1 MKLKQ
6 NRKIQIRILLVVL
19 ALVISYTVYGL
30 LRDDFERWNA
40 NGIDQLFALR
50 TTLAA
55 APSDKQDNIVHVD
68 ANLYLNRPQ
77 QAQIIH
83 NLDRMNVE
91 GLVIDYIF
99 AGEVGE
105 QDDRPLIDAVAGAQ
119 NVYPAMRFESLQ
131 EHTGGVQHLL
141 PQEEQAY
148 LDQTL
153 LRLSPSGNTE
163 TFYTGVK
170 PKITFKALSDASR
183 GLGFMNILTDRD
195 GRVRRIPLVVRYRS
209 AYYPSLAFRA
219 VCGYLGVSTDDIVV
233 DSGRSIVLKNAKIP
247 DSDEIRNLEIPIDT
261 HGNFLIN
268 YSESSGDTRHY
279 SSSEIIQATEGTAQF
294 DQLKKELTG
303 KIIVFSEAVGQG
315 FKIRPVKAG
324 IRLSSGEIHAAVIQN
339 ILDASFLRKL
349 SGFAMLGLEI
359 ALILIILFLS
369 VRFSSI
375 SLTLTG
381 MITAVIFCLLGV
393 YGFIYFNVIIHFLR
407 PLILIALSLSFLL
420 IYTGIEKALLLAQ
433 TERARKIAEREL
445 EIGREI
451 QSGFFPEHLP
461 TPDNWE
467 LITHFQAA
475 RHVAG
480 DFYDVFT
487 LGNDKKLG
495 MVIADVCDK
504 GVGAALFMALFR
516 SLTRVLSGQADSEN
530 HLITKQP
537 GRDPQTTLQNAIVS
551 VNDYISITHA
561 DAGMFA
567 TMFYGI
573 LDPDSGDL
581 HYINGGHEPPVI
593 INKGKIKTWL
603 KPTGPAVGL
612 YPHLDFEVGKLRI
625 ESGDT
630 LLVYTD
636 GVIDAQ
642 NKSSE
647 AFGKERLA
655 AVFNNSYPSTR
666 ALVDTI
672 LGRLNE
678 HISDQSQF
686 DDITILALS
695 RRAELN
701 SKI

>member
-1 MKLKQ
+1 MNLRQ
-6 NRKIQIRILLVVL
+6 NRKIQIRILLVVIAL
-19 ALVISYTVYGL
+19 AISYAVYGL
-30 LRDDFERWNA
+30 LHDDFEMWNA
-40 NGIDQLFALR
+40 KGIDQLFALR
-50 TTLAA
+50 TTLAGK
-55 APSDKQDNIVHVD
+55 PSDNQGKIVHVD

-83 NLDRMNVE
+83 NLYRMNID

-99 AGEVGE
+99 AGAVGE
-105 QDDRPLIDAVAGAQ
+105 QDDRPLIDAVTGAQ

-131 EHTGGVQHLL
+131 EHTGDVQHLL
-141 PQEEQAY
+141 PPEEQAY

-153 LRLSPSGNTE
+153 WHISSSGSTE
-163 TFYTGVK
+163 AFYTGVK
-170 PKITFKALSDASR
+170 PKITFTALSEASR
-183 GLGFMNILTDRD
+183 GLGFINILSDRD
-195 GRVRRIPLVVRYRS
+195 GMVRRIPLVVRYRS
-209 AYYPSLAFRA
+209 AYYPSLALRA
-219 VCGYLGVSTDDIVV
+219 VCDYLGVSTDDIVV
-233 DSGRSIVLKNAKIP
+233 NPGRSIVLKNAKIP
-247 DSDEIRNLEIPIDT
+247 NSNDIRNLEIPIDT
-261 HGNFLIN
+261 HANFLIN
-268 YSESSGDTRHY
+268 YSESAGDTKHY
-279 SSSEIIQATEGTAQF
+279 SSREIFRATEGTAQF

-324 IRLSSGEIHAAVIQN
+324 MRLSSGAIHAAVIQN
-339 ILDASFLRKL
+339 IVDASFLRKL
-349 SGFAMLGLEI
+349 SGIAMLGLEI
-359 ALILIILFLS
+359 ALVLIILFLS
-369 VRFSSI
+369 IRFSSI

-393 YGFIYFNVIIHFLR
+393 YGFIHFNVIIQFLR

-461 TPDNWE
+461 IPENWE

-487 LGNDKKLG
+487 LGNNKKLG

-516 SLTRVLSGQADSEN
+516 SLTRVLSGQADSKN

-537 GRDPQTTLQNAIVS
+537 GHDPQSTLQNAIVS
-551 VNDYISITHA
+551 VNDYISITHE

-567 TMFYGI
+567 TMFYAI
-573 LDPDSGDL
+573 LDPESGDL

-593 INKGKIKTWL
+593 INGGQIKTWL
-603 KPTGPAVGL
+603 RPTGPAVGL
-612 YPHLDFEVGKLRI
+612 YPHLEFEVGKLKI

-630 LLVYTD
+630 LVVYTD

-642 NKSSE
+642 NKSAES
-647 AFGKERLA
+647 FGKQRLTA
-655 AVFNNSYPSTR
+655 IFKNSHHTTR
-666 ALVDTI
+666 TLVETI
-672 LGRLNE
+672 LLRINE

-695 RRAELN
+695 RRN
-701 SKI
+701 